1 MAERLQEVLAEVVP
15 AIRALIAKCRADD
28 DAQLKATYAEIKQ
41 LLISNRLATVV
52 KIDNAAILVCPL
64 NRFGTGLDIS
74 DAHSILDDLC
84 AVGVDWELMGVPMCF
99 QLPEGE
105 EGEKIIH
112 FNEELA
118 NSSNVCL
125 SSVDRHHQEDF
136 VMSVTCSHRVAGF
149 RCVSAGSAHIENS
162 RRTSGP

>member
-28 DAQLKATYAEIKQ
+28 DAQLKATFAEIKQ

-52 KIDNAAILVCPL
+52 KIDNAAVLVCPA
-64 NRFGTGLDIS
+64 NRFGTGLDVS
-74 DAHSILDDLC
+74 DVHSILDDVC

-99 QLPEGE
+99 QIPEGE

-112 FNEELA
+112 FNEEIA
-118 NSSNVCL
+118 TSSNV
-125 SSVDRHHQEDF
+125 F
-136 VMSVTCSHRVAGF
+136 
-149 RCVSAGSAHIENS
+149 
-162 RRTSGP
+162 